1 MKTPIL
7 TVAHEFHVQL
17 NHAVFSAEGG
27 VPVHESLD
35 AATDLLH
42 SVVAGL
48 AELVQENSVSNQATL
63 LHFAANSVLAL
74 LESIAP
80 GLEKEESAP
89 RFEGVENVARDSN
102 PAKASRFAITLTN
115 RLDESLQAVKTL
127 SEVLIN
133 NCSYKNGG
141 SVHPPQIDLLREEGI
156 QTAIKLISDMSRRDM
171 HELAS
176 ELDIP
181 HE

>member
-27 VPVHESLD
+27 VPAHESLD
-35 AATDLLH
+35 AATDLLA

-80 GLEKEESAP
+80 GLDEEFAP
-89 RFEGVENVARDSN
+89 RSAEPENVARNSE
-102 PAKASRFAITLTN
+102 PVKFSKFAVTLVN
-115 RLDESLQAVKTL
+115 RIEESLQSICAL
-127 SEVLIN
+127 S
-133 NCSYKNGG
+133 KNWPATGEILPLAG
-141 SVHPPQIDLLREEGI
+141 LTGEEGI
-156 QTAIKLISDMSRRDM
+156 QSAIKLVSGMALRDM
-171 HELAS
+171 YELLSEVDISHE
-176 ELDIP
+176 
-181 HE
+181 